1 MSSTSQVS
9 SSATAVVTSTMSP
22 TSHHGKHD
30 DDYDSMKKRMWIAGA
45 FAILFAITTVILAC
59 LVYRQ
64 RKINR
69 DLEGD
74 PATSRLL

>member
-1 MSSTSQVS
+1 MCLNCL
-9 SSATAVVTSTMSP
+9 SP
-22 TSHHGKHD
+22 GKD
-30 DDYDSMKKRMWIAGA
+30 DKDYDNMKKRMWIAAA
-45 FAILFAITTVILAC
+45 FAIIFAITTLILGY

>member
-1 MSSTSQVS
+1 LLL
-9 SSATAVVTSTMSP
+9 
-22 TSHHGKHD
+22 GKD
-30 DDYDSMKKRMWIAGA
+30 DKDYDKMKKRMWIAA
-45 FAILFAITTVILAC
+45 SFAIIFALTTLILGY

-69 DLEGD
+69 ELEGD